1 MQIQIIKRAN
11 LLLNKLVN
19 VKKRYKIDNQQ
30 GTTVQYRELSSIF
43 CNNLNGKIIQK
54 RKDKCL
60 CITELL
66 RCIPETNTTLLINYI
81 PI

>member
-43 CNNLNGKIIQK
+43 CNNLTGKIIQK
-54 RKDKCL
+54 RKD
-60 CITELL
+60 
-66 RCIPETNTTLLINYI
+66 
-81 PI
+81 